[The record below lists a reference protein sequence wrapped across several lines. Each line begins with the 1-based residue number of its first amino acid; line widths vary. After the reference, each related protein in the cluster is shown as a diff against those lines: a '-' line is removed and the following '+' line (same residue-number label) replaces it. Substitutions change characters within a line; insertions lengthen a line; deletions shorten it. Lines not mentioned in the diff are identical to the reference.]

1 MAISQRML
9 FITAMLVPVVFLI
22 LIFLIPIPPLGKF
35 ICALLALFTDLI
47 AFSTKYY
54 TYIFM
59 PFIHMKNRTI
69 ILSSDEAFVMA
80 PSGNA
85 IIVRNED
92 GIFASAFVRIPSYRS
107 ATEMSPEE
115 KVSFSR
121 LFSRAVT
128 LTKTPVKFA
137 SQLYVINKD
146 EYIGNIRGKLNEAEE
161 RYQNLAVNQE
171 VQKSDSER
179 VKGEVTMWHNLY
191 DNVSKTKSQALEAY
205 AMVTAQGGNDE
216 EASNLALQQADEIA
230 TGLSAV
236 FGIGASV
243 VEGEELLKF
252 VEPDHMIPS
261 VTISEQ
267 IMESSLGTGT

>member
-1 MAISQRML
+1 M
-9 FITAMLVPVVFLI
+9 
-22 LIFLIPIPPLGKF
+22 
-35 ICALLALFTDLI
+35 
-47 AFSTKYY
+47 
-54 TYIFM
+54 
-59 PFIHMKNRTI
+59 
-69 ILSSDEAFVMA
+69 
-80 PSGNA
+80 
-85 IIVRNED
+85 
-92 GIFASAFVRIPSYRS
+92 
-107 ATEMSPEE
+107 
-115 KVSFSR
+115 
-121 LFSRAVT
+121 
-128 LTKTPVKFA
+128 KFA